1 MRKLIVLSAVPGA
14 GKSTWA
20 KKYQMSHP
28 HTVIIS
34 SDAIRYELTGQYQD
48 FSRQKEVW
56 ELFEKR
62 LVEYA
67 HSDKDVDVILDAV
80 IDLNSLR
87 EKYAILGKDYD
98 SKVLVVLYKD
108 FETVR
113 KTNKDRSKD
122 KWVPDEVLNMLY
134 HKFEFP
140 TKEVIDM
147 YDEYY
152 YIDNYF

>member
-1 MRKLIVLSAVPGA
+1 M
-14 GKSTWA
+14 
-20 KKYQMSHP
+20 
-28 HTVIIS
+28 
-34 SDAIRYELTGQYQD
+34 
-48 FSRQKEVW
+48 
-56 ELFEKR
+56 
-62 LVEYA
+62 
-67 HSDKDVDVILDAV
+67 
-80 IDLNSLR
+80 
-87 EKYAILGKDYD
+87 
-98 SKVLVVLYKD
+98 VLYKD